1 MLTPWIVTVCKSIIE
16 FPAIAEIIA
25 LMRAKAD
32 ASRSMLYE
40 TARFVDV
47 YKALDDISKDVN

>member
-1 MLTPWIVTVCKSIIE
+1 
-16 FPAIAEIIA
+16 
-25 LMRAKAD
+25 MRAKAD

-47 YKALDDISKDVN
+47 YKALDDISKERKLTRKNVKNSRSTASSRMLSPRWVKA